1 MNSESHRSNPSR
13 FSGNRFNYAP
23 DDNNGDNDQNKRGKR
38 QKPRNKKP
46 RKKKTIII
54 VSIIAVLLAI
64 FGVKKWYDAKN
75 AVDSIFDSAKIQKSR
90 DVSSTLKQS
99 KPISILLLGT
109 DTGALGRNYRGRTDT
124 IIVATLNPKKKKMTL
139 TSIPRDTVMSIPGYS
154 NYSPSKI
161 NAAYDLGGA
170 GTAIKAVEKLLN
182 IPIDYYGLIN
192 MGGLEKIVDGVGGID
207 ITPKL
212 TFKYGHADVT
222 KGKKIHLNGKA
233 ALDYSRMR
241 YTDPNGDY
249 GRQTRQ
255 RQVLM
260 AILRKSD
267 SITALLNQNFLKSL
281 QKQTKTDLTFNEL
294 LALSTNYRVATHHLK
309 STHLQG
315 TGTTI
320 NGGSYELAS
329 KSERQRV
336 TNFIRKAL
344 DLSAKTTGTTGLS
357 SAYTGEVEDSDTDT
371 ITSSDTTGDS
381 SSTTGT
387 DSTDN
392 YSSANEY
399 SAEAPTS
406 DTNNNTN
413 TSDSYSASAPQA
425 NTQNN
430 TVDSNNAQQ
439 APGGNF

>member
-1 MNSESHRSNPSR
+1 MNSESPRSNSSR
-13 FSGNRFNYAP
+13 FSRNRFNYTP
-23 DDNNGDNDQNKRGKR
+23 DDNNNNGDNGQNKQNQRR
-38 QKPRNKKP
+38 KP
-46 RKKKTIII
+46 RKKRPRRKKTIIV
-54 VSIIAVLLAI
+54 VSIIAVILAI

-90 DVSSTLKQS
+90 DVSATLKQS

-139 TSIPRDTVMSIPGYS
+139 TSIPRDTVMSVPGYS

-267 SITALLNQNFLKSL
+267 SITALLNQNFLNSL

-315 TGTTI
+315 NGTTI
-320 NGGSYELAS
+320 DGGSYELVS

-344 DLSAKTTGTTGLS
+344 DLSAKETGTIGLS
-357 SAYTGEVEDSDTDT
+357 SIYTGEEDDTDT
-371 ITSSDTTGDS
+371 TNSDTNSSDTTS
-381 SSTTGT
+381 SSTEDYGTTSASSVETPASDTTGGADNNGAT
-387 DSTDN
+387 TDN
-392 YSSANEY
+392 T
-399 SAEAPTS
+399 PTTPS
-406 DTNNNTN
+406 QAD
-413 TSDSYSASAPQA
+413 PQG
-425 NTQNN
+425 
-430 TVDSNNAQQ
+430 NAT
-439 APGGNF
+439 GNYNYYGQ

>member
-1 MNSESHRSNPSR
+1 MDSDSRRTSR
-13 FSGNRFNYAP
+13 FSGNQFNQSSKHQ
-23 DDNNGDNDQNKRGKR
+23 DDNQTQHRRGNKR
-38 QKPRNKKP
+38 PP
-46 RKKKTIII
+46 RKQKSRKKLITIIF
-54 VSIIAVLLAI
+54 SIIAVLLI
-64 FGVKKWYDAKN
+64 LFGVKKWYEAKS
-75 AVDSIFDSAKIQKSR
+75 AVDSIFDSADIQKAR
-90 DVSSTLKQS
+90 DVSKTLKQS

-124 IIVATLNPKKKKMTL
+124 IIVATLNPGKKKMTL

-161 NAAYDLGGA
+161 NSAYDFGGA
-170 GTAIKAVEKLLN
+170 GTAIKSVEKLLN

-192 MGGLEKIVDGVGGID
+192 MGGLEKIVDGVGGVD

-222 KGKKIHLNGKA
+222 KGVKIHLGGKA

-241 YTDPNGDY
+241 YDDPKGDY

-267 SITALLNQNFLKSL
+267 SATALLNKNFLKSL

-294 LALSTNYRVATHHLK
+294 LTLSTNYRVATHHLK

-329 KSERQRV
+329 KTERQRV
-336 TNFIRKAL
+336 TDFIRKAL
-344 DLSAKTTGTTGLS
+344 ELPEKETGTTGLS
-357 SAYTGEVEDSDTDT
+357 SIYTGEVDSSASDASSTDAT
-371 ITSSDTTGDS
+371 TTSDGVTTTDGTTDTTGNTYS
-381 SSTTGT
+381 QPTTGQVGGPASTT
-387 DSTDN
+387 
-392 YSSANEY
+392 
-399 SAEAPTS
+399 
-406 DTNNNTN
+406 
-413 TSDSYSASAPQA
+413 PQTA
-425 NTQNN
+425 TP
-430 TVDSNNAQQ
+430 AY
-439 APGGNF
+439 